1 MLMQLIAIL
10 APVFLTVA
18 IGYIWGRKDWPFDSK
33 AVTLLVM
40 YVGTPC
46 LLITT
51 FDKARPT
58 PAAFAEMAL
67 VTFFA
72 FLAMMVLSYLL
83 LKLFRLSAQ
92 DYMPALLF
100 PNSGNIG
107 LPISLFA
114 FQEAGM
120 ALAIVVL
127 AFSAVGNFTVGAGIA
142 QGRADIKGMLRMPLI
157 YAVLIGLL
165 LVVTGIRL
173 PHWVSNTFDLLG
185 GFTIPLMLLALGVS
199 LAKLKISS
207 LKVAFGLSLVRL
219 LGGFA
224 IAVALAALF
233 QLDDLARNIL
243 ILQFSMPVAIYSY
256 LFALR
261 FDRAAPE
268 VASMVIISTL
278 MAALLLPLLLAYL
291 L

>member
-1 MLMQLIAIL
+1 MFMQLITIT
-10 APVFLTVA
+10 APVFLAVG
-18 IGYIWGRKDWPFDSK
+18 IGYFWGRRGWLFDNK
-33 AVTLLVM
+33 GITLLVM
-40 YVGTPC
+40 YVGTPS

-58 PAAFAEMAL
+58 PLAFAEMA
-67 VTFFA
+67 VAT
-72 FLAMMVLSYLL
+72 
-83 LKLFRLSAQ
+83 LSAFVAMGLLGFLILRLFKLSAR
-92 DYMPALLF
+92 DYLPALLF
-100 PNSGNIG
+100 PNTGNIG

-142 QGRADIKGMLRMPLI
+142 RGQANFKEMLRMPLI
-157 YAVLIGLL
+157 YAVFIGLL
-165 LVVTGIRL
+165 LVLTGLRL
-173 PHWVSNTFDLLG
+173 PLWVSNTFDLLG

-199 LAKLKISS
+199 LARLKISGLLLS
-207 LKVAFGLSLVRL
+207 LGLSLVRL

-224 IAVALAALF
+224 IALLMATLF

-256 LFALR
+256 LFAMR
-261 FDRAAPE
+261 YDRAGTE
-268 VASMVIISTL
+268 VASMVMLSTL
-278 MAALLLPLLLAYL
+278 LSFLFLPLLLAWL